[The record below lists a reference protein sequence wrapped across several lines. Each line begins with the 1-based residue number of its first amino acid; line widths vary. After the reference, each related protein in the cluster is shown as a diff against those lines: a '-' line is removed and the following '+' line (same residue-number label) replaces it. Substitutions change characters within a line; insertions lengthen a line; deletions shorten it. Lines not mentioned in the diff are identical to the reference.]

1 LHFDLNWCIFA
12 LRFFKQKTLIM
23 KVKVKKLSASDLK
36 KIKGGGYNAW
46 AG

>member
-1 LHFDLNWCIFA
+1 
-12 LRFFKQKTLIM
+12 LRIFKQKILIM

-36 KIKGGGYNAW
+36 KIKGGGLGAW